1 LNRVPHHKKKK
12 VEAVKVVSFN
22 ILFII
27 YLLFYFSYSGDYHMY
42 MSTENC
48 GNHGE
53 FLAALYKN
61 IVTIS

>member
-1 LNRVPHHKKKK
+1 
-12 VEAVKVVSFN
+12 
-22 ILFII
+22 
-27 YLLFYFSYSGDYHMY
+27 MY

-61 IVTIS
+61 IVTISWYLPTTS